1 MKQSYD
7 DNSIS
12 ELNKSDDNPISIQ
25 ECLEEFLSVEKL
37 EESDS
42 WYCSKCKDHR
52 PAKKKIDIWKLPNVL
67 IIHLKRFEQQ
77 STGLTKIQRLVKFP
91 LLDFDLKSYAGDP
104 NEENFEYDL
113 YGCLNHFGSL
123 GGGHYTSFAKNH
135 ELDKWYYFDDSR
147 CTNSDFDKIQGSPV
161 AYLLFYVKKNFVYDI
176 ENLRDSLID
185 VEEIPT
191 QNCVVQ

>member
-52 PAKKKIDIWKLPNVL
+52 PAKKKKL
-67 IIHLKRFEQQ
+67 IY
-77 STGLTKIQRLVKFP
+77 G
-91 LLDFDLKSYAGDP
+91 SYQT
-104 NEENFEYDL
+104 Y
-113 YGCLNHFGSL
+113 
-123 GGGHYTSFAKNH
+123 
-135 ELDKWYYFDDSR
+135 
-147 CTNSDFDKIQGSPV
+147 
-161 AYLLFYVKKNFVYDI
+161 
-176 ENLRDSLID
+176 
-185 VEEIPT
+185 
-191 QNCVVQ
+191 